1 MLLANNSLV
10 VEFLSEELPPIKLE
24 SNIGTPFS
32 ESIYSQLQGFLTA
45 SSTLTS
51 FIAPRRFG
59 CVINEIN
66 FEQADQQITRKGPAI
81 ATSLKDGAPTPALL
95 GFAKSC
101 ATEWKN
107 LEQRDD
113 GYFYYTTLI
122 KGKTLDV
129 VIGEVINTALK
140 KIHIAKSMRWGATDY
155 QFVRPLHG
163 LVVMFNDKVLDCE
176 ALGLVSSNQTSGH
189 RFMSNGKLTIPDASK
204 YLETLKNDGKVVAEF
219 AIRRNLIEQQIAKK
233 AAEFDLKISPMDG
246 LLDEVTALVE
256 WPEVLVGSFDKKF
269 LEVPQECL
277 ILSMAKNQKYFALVD
292 NNNKLSNKFLFVANL
307 ISKDPQVI
315 IEGNQ
320 KVLTARLADAEF
332 FYEFD
337 KRTPLADFVKRMT
350 NVVYHNK
357 LGSQY
362 ERIER
367 LQKIATAIAPLLNVN
382 IDSANRAAYLLKADL
397 ATEMV
402 GEFPELQGIM
412 GNYYALASGE
422 SADIANAIEKHYY
435 PRFSGDELPN
445 TPLATVVSLADKLE
459 TLVGIW
465 GIGLI
470 PTGDKD
476 PYALRRA
483 ALGIVRI
490 LLESEYA
497 VELSIN
503 ELLKIAIS
511 SFNNIDSNVFN
522 KAQKDIYIFILQRL
536 ENFLLTVK
544 NLPKNIINAIMYSY
558 YNENTNQ
565 NLDLI
570 GVRRV
575 SSMRGKINFIDSL
588 SNALTV
594 FVNDSKA
601 HKITQASKRMVNI
614 LKKNEE
620 LLSVNDVKIEL
631 LSLDGA
637 DRQLFNH
644 HEQEMRRLEQVF
656 NAQQWYE
663 FFEILLT
670 YADLIETFFNDVTIV
685 TDDIAATANRMNL
698 LFILARYF
706 NMACRL
712 SELA

>member
-32 ESIYSQLQGFLTA
+32 ESVYNQLQGFLTA

-51 FIAPRRFG
+51 FITPRRFG
-59 CVINEIN
+59 CVINAIN
-66 FEQADQQITRKGPAI
+66 FEQADQQVTKKGPAI
-81 ATSLKDGAPTPALL
+81 ATALKDDAPTPALL

-101 ATEWKN
+101 ATDWKN
-107 LEQRDD
+107 LERRDD

-163 LVVMFNDKVLDCE
+163 LVVMFNDKVLNCE
-176 ALGLVSSNQTSGH
+176 ALGLVSGNQTSGH
-189 RFMSNGKLTIPDASK
+189 RFMSNGKIIIPDASK
-204 YLETLKNDGKVVAEF
+204 YLEILKNDGKVVAEF
-219 AIRRNLIEQQIAKK
+219 AIRRNLIEQQLATK

-269 LEVPQECL
+269 LDVPQECL

-292 NNNKLSNKFLFVANL
+292 SNNKLSNKFLFVTNL

-320 KVLTARLADAEF
+320 KVLSARLADAEF
-332 FYEFD
+332 FYNFD
-337 KRTPLADFVKRMT
+337 NRTPLANFVKRMT

-367 LQKIATAIAPLLNVN
+367 LQKIATEIAPLLNVN

-422 SADIANAIEKHYY
+422 STEIANAIEKHYY

-445 TPLATVVSLADKLE
+445 TLLATVVSLADKLE

-490 LLESEYA
+490 LLANKLEIKP
-497 VELSIN
+497 LIN
-503 ELLKIAIS
+503 IAFK
-511 SFNNIDSNVFN
+511 SFGNNSLTANTEQEV
-522 KAQKDIYIFILQRL
+522 YEFILQRL
-536 ENFLLTVK
+536 SNYLTSVENYSAKVVNAVLSK
-544 NLPKNIINAIMYSY
+544 PQENLFQTANICYAFKQWTLDTS
-558 YNENTNQ
+558 NQ
-565 NLDLI
+565 EL
-570 GVRRV
+570 
-575 SSMRGKINFIDSL
+575 FE
-588 SNALTV
+588 SN
-594 FVNDSKA
+594 
-601 HKITQASKRMVNI
+601 KRIENI
-614 LKKNEE
+614 LKKNETE
-620 LLSVNDVKIEL
+620 IDNDTVINSNLFNNYEANLVTASNVINNDVSIEEYL
-631 LSLDGA
+631 QQLSTLT
-637 DRQLFNH
+637 QPLT
-644 HEQEMRRLEQVF
+644 
-656 NAQQWYE
+656 E
-663 FFEILLT
+663 FFANVMVMDEDVAIRKNRLKLLT
-670 YADLIETFFNDVTIV
+670 DLYAKFN
-685 TDDIAATANRMNL
+685 
-698 LFILARYF
+698 RYGK
-706 NMACRL
+706 L

>member
-1 MLLANNSLV
+1 
-10 VEFLSEELPPIKLE
+10 
-24 SNIGTPFS
+24 
-32 ESIYSQLQGFLTA
+32 
-45 SSTLTS
+45 
-51 FIAPRRFG
+51 
-59 CVINEIN
+59 
-66 FEQADQQITRKGPAI
+66 
-81 ATSLKDGAPTPALL
+81 
-95 GFAKSC
+95 
-101 ATEWKN
+101 
-107 LEQRDD
+107 
-113 GYFYYTTLI
+113 
-122 KGKTLDV
+122 
-129 VIGEVINTALK
+129 
-140 KIHIAKSMRWGATDY
+140 
-155 QFVRPLHG
+155 
-163 LVVMFNDKVLDCE
+163 MFNDKVLNCE
-176 ALGLVSSNQTSGH
+176 ALGLVSGHQTSGH

-219 AIRRNLIEQQIAKK
+219 AIRRNLIEQQLATK

-269 LEVPQECL
+269 LDVPQECL

-292 NNNKLSNKFLFVANL
+292 GNNKLSNKFLFVANL

-320 KVLTARLADAEF
+320 KVLSARLADAEF
-332 FYEFD
+332 FYNFD
-337 KRTPLADFVKRMT
+337 KRTPLANFVKRMT

-367 LQKIATAIAPLLNVN
+367 LQKIAHEIALRLQ
-382 IDSANRAAYLLKADL
+382 IDAKKAERAAYLLKADL

-422 SADIANAIEKHYY
+422 STEIANAIEQHYY

-497 VELSIN
+497 SE
-503 ELLKIAIS
+503 LKIDDLLEISVS
-511 SFNNIDSNVFN
+511 SFSDIDKNVFN
-522 KAQKDIYIFILQRL
+522 ITNQQDIYVFILQRL

-558 YNENTNQ
+558 YNENTN
-565 NLDLI
+565 NKLDLI
-570 GVRRV
+570 GVRQTP
-575 SSMRGKINFIDSL
+575 SMRGKINFIDSL

-594 FVNDSKA
+594 FANDSKA

-620 LLSVNDVKIEL
+620 LLSVSGVRIQL
-631 LSLDGA
+631 LSVDGA

-644 HEQEMRRLEQVF
+644 HEQEMRRLDRVF
-656 NAQQWYE
+656 NAQQWDE

-685 TDDIAATANRMNL
+685 TDDIAATDNRLNL
-698 LFILARYF
+698 LFILARHF